1 MIKDYAVKINGV
13 TVPNVREV
21 GVTIQTPSD
30 NRGVYREPTFAATVR
45 VVRDASD
52 QPIVDMFGFVT
63 NEDGRKN
70 ILTSGTLE
78 FHGDDVK
85 DNYAFEIKKGFLSS
99 WSLDNPTSPD
109 APTLESFEIK
119 VGEMEYKA
127 GGKGSKF
134 ALRTFR

>member
-21 GVTIQTPSD
+21 SVKLETPFD
-30 NRGVYREPTFAATVR
+30 TRGVYREPTFAATFV

-52 QPIVDMFGFVT
+52 VPLIDIFGLAT

-85 DNYAFEIKKGFLSS
+85 DNYAFEIKKAFVST
-99 WSLDNPTSPD
+99 WSLDNPLQPNV
-109 APTLESFEIK
+109 PTLERFELK
-119 VGEMEYKA
+119 VGELEYKA
-127 GGKGSKF
+127 GGKGAKF
-134 ALRTFR
+134 ALRTFK